1 MRRFILTFIAII
13 SICAT
18 YAQTLDECR
27 QLARE
32 HYPEIRQYDLVNA
45 TEQYNLSNA
54 ARAWIPQIKLSA
66 QASYQSATPTY
77 PDAFRAFISANGI
90 EMDGIHKD
98 QYKNAIQ
105 SADEVGLQ
113 LCSRDY
119 GTNIHTRVCDDDISV
134 NRSRERGRHN
144 GGTAGLPGAS
154 RKNNLCQN
162 DTLLCDFVHRI
173 DINTAFGPIPA

>member
-90 EMDGIHKD
+90 EMDGIHKN
-98 QYKNAIQ
+98 QYKV
-105 SADEVGLQ
+105 S
-113 LCSRDY
+113 
-119 GTNIHTRVCDDDISV
+119 
-134 NRSRERGRHN
+134 
-144 GGTAGLPGAS
+144 
-154 RKNNLCQN
+154 
-162 DTLLCDFVHRI
+162 I
-173 DINTAFGPIPA
+173 DITQNI

>member
-32 HYPEIRQYDLVNA
+32 HYPEIRQYDLISA

-66 QASYQSATPTY
+66 QAYDGRRVGHLLSIIALPRII
-77 PDAFRAFISANGI
+77 AFTRIVSIYYSPNT
-90 EMDGIHKD
+90 
-98 QYKNAIQ
+98 
-105 SADEVGLQ
+105 
-113 LCSRDY
+113 SRSIAHFSH
-119 GTNIHTRVCDDDISV
+119 GDDDADFDAI
-134 NRSRERGRHN
+134 RH
-144 GGTAGLPGAS
+144 ALPD
-154 RKNNLCQN
+154 RKSS
-162 DTLLCDFVHRI
+162 
-173 DINTAFGPIPA
+173 DIL

>member
-32 HYPEIRQYDLVNA
+32 HYPEIRQYDLISA

-66 QASYQSATPTY
+66 QAYDGRRMGHLLSIITLPCII
-77 PDAFRAFISANGI
+77 AFTRIAGI
-90 EMDGIHKD
+90 YDSS
-98 QYKNAIQ
+98 NT
-105 SADEVGLQ
+105 
-113 LCSRDY
+113 SRSTAHF
-119 GTNIHTRVCDDDISV
+119 GHGDDDADFDAI
-134 NRSRERGRHN
+134 RH
-144 GGTAGLPGAS
+144 ALPD
-154 RKNNLCQN
+154 RKSSYIL
-162 DTLLCDFVHRI
+162 
-173 DINTAFGPIPA
+173 

>member
-32 HYPEIRQYDLVNA
+32 HYPEIRQYDLINA

-66 QASYQSATPTY
+66 QAYDGRRVGHLLAVIALPCIIAFTRIAGIYDSPNTSRSTAHFSHGNDDADFDAIRHALPDRKSSY
-77 PDAFRAFISANGI
+77 I
-90 EMDGIHKD
+90 
-98 QYKNAIQ
+98 
-105 SADEVGLQ
+105 L
-113 LCSRDY
+113 
-119 GTNIHTRVCDDDISV
+119 
-134 NRSRERGRHN
+134 
-144 GGTAGLPGAS
+144 
-154 RKNNLCQN
+154 
-162 DTLLCDFVHRI
+162 
-173 DINTAFGPIPA
+173 